1 MRIDEMPDLIT
12 GIECPKCHKMTGVR
26 GFCPYKL
33 EIDDATKEEAACN
46 CCPTCRQECSD
57 DI

>member
-1 MRIDEMPDLIT
+1 MPDLIT